1 MMLFKSFLDFSNL
14 VSKGT
19 HFIDSDWIS
28 QASDSVKWYGFLL
41 ERDQSKG
48 TNSVQQLKQKIIK
61 HTSGHSLKISSN
73 ADIQNN

>member
-28 QASDSVKWYGFLL
+28 QAGIRS
-41 ERDQSKG
+41 
-48 TNSVQQLKQKIIK
+48 
-61 HTSGHSLKISSN
+61 SGMIFIRTGS
-73 ADIQNN
+73 IQRN